1 MVPLSIPTK
10 AATTTTVTAERPSD
24 CRQHNPLKI
33 RERARW
39 ADCSAI
45 FPVLFL
51 LAALGIATVPAK
63 ANQLNVPPEV
73 KQGLDRIFD
82 GDPDAAIEL
91 AKVVQ
96 HAQPE
101 HPVGYLLEAEA
112 RWWKIYCEALEVK
125 YGMADA
131 WKRPRVP
138 SDDEYL
144 ALVDRGI
151 SLAQAQLQKSDSA
164 EMHLY
169 AGMGLA
175 LKAKLF
181 GLREER
187 RATAHAGVDA
197 REQFLRA
204 TQLDPNLADTYTG
217 LGLYNYYADALS
229 GVAKMLRFFMGIPGG
244 SKKEG
249 IKQLEIGM
257 NRGELIAPEARFYY
271 ARNLRTYD
279 QKYEEALAII
289 LPLVQRYPH
298 NPIFLLMA
306 GNLNAEL
313 GRKRT
318 AAENLRAAEQ
328 MPVRDP
334 ACAERIRKV
343 AETLLAAP

>member
-1 MVPLSIPTK
+1 MT
-10 AATTTTVTAERPSD
+10 AATTIMRSVECRSD
-24 CRQHNPLKI
+24 CRRQHHSKI
-33 RERARW
+33 RKWARW
-39 ADCSAI
+39 AGRCAVA
-45 FPVLFL
+45 PEVLLL
-51 LAALGIATVPAK
+51 LAVISPGALPAS
-63 ANQLNVPPEV
+63 ANPLNVPPEV

-91 AKVVQ
+91 AKQVQ

-112 RWWKIYCEALEVK
+112 RWWEIYCQALEVK
-125 YGMADA
+125 YGMVDG
-131 WKRPRVP
+131 WKRSRLPG
-138 SDDEYL
+138 DEEYL

-151 SLAQAQLQKSDSA
+151 SLAQAQLQKSDTA

-204 TQLDPNLADTYTG
+204 TQLDPNLADAYTG

-229 GVAKMLRFFMGIPGG
+229 GIAKILRFFMGIPGG

-257 NRGELIAPEARFYY
+257 TRGELIAPEARFYY

-279 QKYEEALAII
+279 QKYEEALAIAA
-289 LPLVQRYPH
+289 PLVQQYPH
-298 NPIFLLMA
+298 NPIFLLLV
-306 GNLNAEL
+306 GNLYAEL
-313 GRKRT
+313 GRKPR
-318 AAENLRAAEQ
+318 AAENFRVAERLTV
-328 MPVRDP
+328 PDL